1 MSIPIRY
8 YDRARVLIRKGKNV
22 HRQHTWVI
30 TKYET
35 AYDVMT
41 HDVKTMTRLRQ
52 EFLRM
57 TKAKDSRVIIESLG
71 DYTVVG
77 QGINDLLNGN

>member
-1 MSIPIRY
+1 
-8 YDRARVLIRKGKNV
+8 
-22 HRQHTWVI
+22 
-30 TKYET
+30 
-35 AYDVMT
+35 MT